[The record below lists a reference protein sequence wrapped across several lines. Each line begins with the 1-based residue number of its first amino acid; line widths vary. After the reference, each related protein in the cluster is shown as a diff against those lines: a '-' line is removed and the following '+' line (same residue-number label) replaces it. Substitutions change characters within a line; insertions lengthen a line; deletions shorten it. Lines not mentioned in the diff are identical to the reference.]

1 MHLCASPCFKVL
13 LHGRNAE
20 RIVVASAEVG
30 FGMYV
35 LENAAAYAR
44 ERIVFGRPIGQNQA
58 IQHPLVRTPHWF
70 RPAQSHEAAI
80 ALR

>member
-1 MHLCASPCFKVL
+1 MN
-13 LHGRNAE
+13 GRNAK
-20 RIVVASAEVG
+20 RFVVTSAAVG

-35 LENAAAYAR
+35 LEKAAAYAR